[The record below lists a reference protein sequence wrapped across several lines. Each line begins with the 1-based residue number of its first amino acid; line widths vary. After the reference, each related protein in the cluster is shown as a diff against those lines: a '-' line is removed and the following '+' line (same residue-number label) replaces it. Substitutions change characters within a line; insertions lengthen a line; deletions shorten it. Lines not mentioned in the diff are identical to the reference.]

1 MMFFLVIIKSISFY
15 SFSPGTIG
23 GINNNKMTQTA
34 KISIVA
40 QSVFFF
46 LLWIIILFIKSE
58 KTVKNMTNM
67 TTL

>member
-15 SFSPGTIG
+15 SFSLGTIG
-23 GINNNKMTQTA
+23 GINNNKMTQTP

-40 QSVFFF
+40 QSGFF

-58 KTVKNMTNM
+58 KTIKNM

>member
-15 SFSPGTIG
+15 SFSLGTIG
-23 GINNNKMTQTA
+23 GINNNKMTQTP

-40 QSVFFF
+40 QSGFFF

-58 KTVKNMTNM
+58 KTVKNMT
-67 TTL
+67 TL